1 MSPISF
7 LPPHDVAQGQLDAY
21 NARDIDTFMTF
32 WDEGAQVFEHPATLL
47 AEGAVQIR
55 ARHLVRFQEPDLYGE
70 LLSRVVLGNTV
81 IDHER
86 VRRNFAEGVGH
97 LQVACIYEIGEGKI
111 RRAWFISGEKTLGV
125 D

>member
-1 MSPISF
+1 MSASAA
-7 LPPHDVAQGQLDAY
+7 LPPHAVAQGQLDAY

-32 WDEGAQVFEHPATLL
+32 WDAQAQVFEHPSTLL
-47 AEGAVQIR
+47 AEGAAQIR

-86 VRRNFAEGVGH
+86 VRRNFEEGVGY
-97 LQVACIYEIGEGKI
+97 LKVACIYEIAEGKI

>member
-1 MSPISF
+1 MSPSAA
-7 LPPHDVAQGQLDAY
+7 LSPHAVAQGQLDAY

-32 WDEGAQVFEHPATLL
+32 WDAQAQVFAHPSTLL
-47 AEGAVQIR
+47 AEGAAQIR
-55 ARHLVRFQEPDLYGE
+55 ARHLERFQEPDLYGE

-86 VRRNFAEGVGH
+86 VRRNFEEGVGA
-97 LQVACIYEIGEGKI
+97 LEVACIYEIIEGKI
-111 RRAWFISGEKTLGV
+111 RRAWFISGEKTLCM